1 MTFDTDTEQGMNEA
15 QQRHTGAMYPAEIAR
30 QYEALNQ
37 VQTYSAPQRS
47 INKAMPH
54 GEVSTA
60 RMIKGAALAGV
71 VIGGGYIAT
80 ITVANIAAAA
90 ALFIQSF
97 AMQIGC
103 TVVVIAGV
111 LIAKASKGERS
122 NEGTRS
128 GVTNQTITHNHYYQA
143 NK

>member
-1 MTFDTDTEQGMNEA
+1 MIFDQDTEQGMNEA
-15 QQRHTGAMYPAEIAR
+15 QQRHSGALYPAEIVR
-30 QYEALNQ
+30 QYEGLNTVHPYIHPPLQ
-37 VQTYSAPQRS
+37 KIDTPQ
-47 INKAMPH
+47 

-60 RMIKGAALAGV
+60 RMIKGVGLASV
-71 VIGGGYIAT
+71 VIGGGYVAVIA
-80 ITVANIAAAA
+80 VANIAAAA

-111 LIAKASKGERS
+111 LIAKASKGETA

-128 GVTNQTITHNHYYQA
+128 GGTNQTITHNHYYQSS
-143 NK
+143 K